1 MSLEPGQSFSR
12 SFTRRTST
20 LQIGCLPSRSNISS
34 VLIRRSCHAILSVLP
49 VPRFIPRHAIDIGAP
64 PSIFTIGS
72 FGFATAGKGFD
83 RLCELVN
90 AQFDEALIRI
100 NIPFHDIPSMV
111 PREQLDS
118 VVTACQNKI
127 TKTNVQLE
135 MTHNF
140 FSEDELLA
148 FLSQNTINAFLYEG
162 GADRGLS
169 SCTDYALASGRPI
182 AISRTPMFR
191 HLHGINPS
199 ICVEDRTLRAIAA
212 SGTTAL
218 DSHRAKYALAA
229 AGTAWN
235 RAILDALA
243 ARALSRSVP
252 DKRGF
257 NKILD
262 DRSRT
267 AYQTALADLEL
278 YAPDILARKIER
290 ANIQQAFALDTVE
303 RFSAGLTEPRI
314 LAIGSFEDTAVA
326 VLRAKGF
333 RIQEVDPNVNGLDLE
348 FFYRSPEAK
357 LGSYDLILCVSG
369 T

>member
-1 MSLEPGQSFSR
+1 
-12 SFTRRTST
+12 
-20 LQIGCLPSRSNISS
+20 
-34 VLIRRSCHAILSVLP
+34 
-49 VPRFIPRHAIDIGAP
+49 
-64 PSIFTIGS
+64 
-72 FGFATAGKGFD
+72 
-83 RLCELVN
+83 
-90 AQFDEALIRI
+90 
-100 NIPFHDIPSMV
+100 MV

-199 ICVEDRTLRAIAA
+199 ICVEDRTLCAIAA

-303 RFSAGLTEPRI
+303 QFSAGLTEPRI

-348 FFYRSPEAK
+348 VFLSLTGGEAWVVR
-357 LGSYDLILCVSG
+357 LDLVCLS